1 MIFVALMFVFG
12 AWNVQQLAQL
22 PSIAWLICAFFIAIA
37 ILATYSRFS
46 SDYLSHQ
53 FLKRTLFCAAAF
65 LLGICWASG
74 FAYWRMSDELPH
86 DWEQKD
92 IAIEGVVASMPE
104 ATERGER
111 FKFDVERILTKGAIA
126 PKHISLS
133 QYRAYQHGGSRYSNK
148 DAREDVADLNQ
159 FHAGERWSLVVR
171 LKRPHGTVNP
181 HGFDF
186 ESWAL
191 SENIRATGSIKSKAG
206 IRKVDS
212 FVWRPSYVVEHLRE
226 QVQKRITKTLLGK
239 PYSGIIQALVMGDD
253 SQIDV
258 DDWQVFL
265 RTGTS
270 HLMSISGLHITML
283 AGLAF
288 GFVSFF
294 WRRSHQLVIQL
305 PTRKAATMAGVVV
318 ALAYSLIA
326 GFSVPSQRT
335 FYMLL
340 VFAVALW
347 SGRQLVISQV
357 LAMALLIVVL
367 LDPWAVSSPGF
378 WLSFGAVAMLAYA
391 LGGRVGEVHWFQ
403 AALKTQYAVT
413 IGMLPLL
420 IVLFGQASI
429 ISPIAN
435 AFAIPLISFVVT
447 PLALLGSF
455 LPANAL
461 TDVPLHLSYKALEV
475 GMLVLKWLNQ
485 LPMATWQQ
493 HEPAAWTL
501 IPAMLGV
508 LWLLLPRG
516 FPMRWAGL
524 LGFMPMLLL
533 VPMRPELGYMKVTVL
548 DVGQGLSVVVQTAKH
563 SLVYDSGPKYNE
575 QSNAGS
581 RIVVPFLQGEGIKKV
596 DGLVVSHN
604 DIDHSGGMASI
615 LALMPVEWLDS
626 SLPED
631 ASITSSQRK
640 MHCFAGQRWVW
651 DNVQFE
657 MLHPRADSYDDER
670 IKDNDRS
677 CVLKVTSQAGSVLLT
692 GDIEKFDE
700 LELINLKVD
709 KLKSDVIVVP
719 HHGSKTSS
727 TPSFIAAVA
736 PRVSIFTNGYLN
748 RFGHPKR
755 VVFERYQAIQSLLY
769 RSDYNGA
776 IELNFV
782 SKDNI
787 QISSWRN
794 QYKRYWQD
802 RFEPLN

>member
-1 MIFVALMFVFG
+1 MIFLALMFVFG

-22 PSIAWLICAFFIAIA
+22 PSPTWLLCVACVVIV
-37 ILATYSRFS
+37 ILITQTHPRFS
-46 SDYLSHQ
+46 ASFLTSK
-53 FLKRTLFCAAAF
+53 FLKSTLLSAAAF
-65 LLGICWASG
+65 LFGVFWASS

-86 DWEQKD
+86 AWEQKT
-92 IAIEGVVASMPE
+92 IAVEGVVASVPE

-111 FKFDVERILTKGAIA
+111 FRFDVEKILTAGAVV
-126 PKHISLS
+126 PNHISLN
-133 QYRAYQHGGSRYSNK
+133 QYRANTYGDNK
-148 DAREDVADLNQ
+148 NTEGETDDLNQ
-159 FHAGERWSLVVR
+159 FKAGERWLLSVR

-191 SENIRATGSIKSKAG
+191 AENIRATGSIKTKAG
-206 IRKVDS
+206 IKKLDN
-212 FVWRPSYVVEHLRE
+212 FVWRPSYIVEHVRE
-226 QVQKRITKTLLGK
+226 KVQQRIVKGLENK

-253 SQIDV
+253 SQIV
-258 DDWQVFL
+258 VEDWQVFL

-288 GFVSFF
+288 GFISFF
-294 WRRSHQLVIQL
+294 WKRSPKLMVRL
-305 PTRKAATMAGVVV
+305 PARKAATIAGVIV
-318 ALAYSLIA
+318 ALIYSLVA

-340 VFAVALW
+340 VFAIALW

-357 LAMALLIVVL
+357 LAMALMIVVL
-367 LDPWAVSSPGF
+367 LDPWAVSAPGF

-391 LGGRVGEVHWFQ
+391 LGGRIGQIHWFS
-403 AALKTQYAVT
+403 AALNTQYAVT

-420 IVLFGQASI
+420 LVMFGQASI

-455 LPANAL
+455 LPANLL

-475 GMLVLKWLNQ
+475 GMLALKWLNQ

-493 HEPAAWTL
+493 HEPASWTL
-501 IPAMLGV
+501 IPALLGV

-516 FPMRWAGL
+516 FPMRWLGL
-524 LGFMPMLLL
+524 LGFLPMLFI
-533 VPMRPELGYMKVTVL
+533 VPVMPAIGDMKVTVL

-563 SLVYDSGPKYNE
+563 NFVYDAGPKFNE
-575 QSNAGS
+575 QSDAGS
-581 RIVVPFLQGEGIKKV
+581 RIVVPYLHGEGIKKV
-596 DGLVVSHN
+596 DGFVVSHN

-615 LALMPVEWLDS
+615 LALMPVTWLAS

-631 ASITSSQRK
+631 ADIAARQRK

-651 DNVQFE
+651 DGVQFE
-657 MLHPRADSYDDER
+657 MLHPLAESYQDER

-677 CVLKVTSQAGSVLLT
+677 CVLKVTSQAGSILLT
-692 GDIEKFDE
+692 GDIEKLDE
-700 LELINLKVD
+700 LELINLEAD
-709 KLKSDVIVVP
+709 KLKSDVLVVP

-727 TPSFIAAVA
+727 TPDFIAAVA
-736 PRVSIFTNGYLN
+736 PNVSIFTNGYLN
-748 RFGHPKR
+748 RFGHPKPA
-755 VVFERYQAIQSLLY
+755 VFERYQATKSLLY

-776 IELNFV
+776 IQLDFV
-782 SKDNI
+782 NHQKI
-787 QISSWRN
+787 QILSWRN
-794 QYKRYWQD
+794 QAKRYWHD
-802 RFEPLN
+802 TFEPVN